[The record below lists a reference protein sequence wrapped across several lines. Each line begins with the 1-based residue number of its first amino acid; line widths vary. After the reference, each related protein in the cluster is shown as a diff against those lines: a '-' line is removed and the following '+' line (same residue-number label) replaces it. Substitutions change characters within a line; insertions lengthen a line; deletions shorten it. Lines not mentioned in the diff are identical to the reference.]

1 MEDFSFSDLL
11 AKLASSEM
19 LESNGVT
26 ENFLAGKLFV
36 RGLKLLLS
44 KFSRRG
50 ENRLSLEIWLLVVAP
65 DRSRRGEKILSVESL
80 ESLEGTLKS
89 CCCCTGVTHPNWS
102 LMGEKIWLPKLELR
116 LLRGSTF
123 SFMTKL
129 PLLEL
134 TLVRLEVLL
143 KVANKLVTFSRV
155 APGRKSILETGPL
168 CASITAVGAV
178 KHLRS

>member
-50 ENRLSLEIWLLVVAP
+50 ENRLSLEI
-65 DRSRRGEKILSVESL
+65 
-80 ESLEGTLKS
+80 
-89 CCCCTGVTHPNWS
+89 
-102 LMGEKIWLPKLELR
+102 
-116 LLRGSTF
+116 
-123 SFMTKL
+123 
-129 PLLEL
+129 
-134 TLVRLEVLL
+134 
-143 KVANKLVTFSRV
+143 
-155 APGRKSILETGPL
+155 
-168 CASITAVGAV
+168 
-178 KHLRS
+178 

>member
-50 ENRLSLEIWLLVVAP
+50 ENRLSLE
-65 DRSRRGEKILSVESL
+65 
-80 ESLEGTLKS
+80 T
-89 CCCCTGVTHPNWS
+89 
-102 LMGEKIWLPKLELR
+102 
-116 LLRGSTF
+116 
-123 SFMTKL
+123 
-129 PLLEL
+129 
-134 TLVRLEVLL
+134 
-143 KVANKLVTFSRV
+143 
-155 APGRKSILETGPL
+155 
-168 CASITAVGAV
+168 
-178 KHLRS
+178 